1 MESFAEME
9 PDVAGGYLGDFYEK
23 LRPGGTLFLVN
34 RESRVA
40 RSTGDVE
47 DVTSFWKYPVR
58 SDDEVLVRKHCPMR
72 DLISF
77 GKTPN
82 IVYVGRTRTGPE
94 AAR

>member
-1 MESFAEME
+1 
-9 PDVAGGYLGDFYEK
+9 
-23 LRPGGTLFLVN
+23 
-34 RESRVA
+34 
-40 RSTGDVE
+40 
-47 DVTSFWKYPVR
+47 VTSFWKYPVR

-77 GKTPN
+77 GRTPN